1 MTRRIQRS
9 TGASRQR
16 AGRGFSLL
24 ELIVVVS
31 IMGILA
37 AVAMPNLIQTPQR
50 AKEAVL
56 KTNLRT
62 LRQVIDQYYG
72 DKGSYP
78 PTLDVLVEDGYL
90 RDVPVDPVTGEADWG
105 LVYDDGGDAEDLDLG
120 DPLAAGAEAGII
132 DVFSLSESLSIDG
145 EPYADW

>member
-1 MTRRIQRS
+1 MVIPVTCRFQRPS
-9 TGASRQR
+9 HRTPRQR

-37 AVAMPNLIQTPQR
+37 AIAMPNLIQTPRR
-50 AKEAVL
+50 AREAVL

-62 LRQVIDQYYG
+62 LRQVIDQHYG

-78 PTLDVLVEDGYL
+78 ATLDILAE
-90 RDVPVDPVTGEADWG
+90 WG
-105 LVYDDGGDAEDLDLG
+105 LVYDDGGDGEELDLG

-132 DVFSLSESLSIDG
+132 DVYSLSEDLSLDG
-145 EPYADW
+145 EPYGDW